1 MGLRPATAEDA
12 PAIDAFLTGHAES
25 SMFLRASLHRFGPEG
40 GGSDRAMKLWVDADG
55 PVTGVIGHAPSG
67 YVSVQ
72 MPQGVPEAVRRAFAG
87 KQILGVNGPVV
98 QAAEVARLLGLS
110 ATPHAEPLYRLSL
123 DELAVPDG
131 PGRLRAVTM
140 ADFDRLAPW
149 RQAYRREID
158 GFETGL
164 EEVRDWFEAWVGD
177 DRLRVL
183 EEAGT
188 PLAITGFNA
197 VLPDTVQ
204 VGAVYTPPA
213 LRGRGHARR
222 AVALH
227 LAEARRN
234 GVELAI
240 LFAASPAASRAYE
253 AIGFIRVGS
262 FGMLQLEHPQRIEP

>member
-1 MGLRPATAEDA
+1 MSLRPAAQADA
-12 PAIDAFLTGHAES
+12 PAIEAFLAARAES

-40 GGSDRAMKLWVDADG
+40 GGSDRAMKMWVNADG
-55 PVTGVIGHAPSG
+55 PVAGVIGHAPSG

-72 MPQGVPEAVRRAFAG
+72 MPCGVPDTLRRYFAG
-87 KQILGVNGPVV
+87 MQVLGVNGPVA
-98 QAAEVARLLGLS
+98 QATDVVRSLELS
-110 ATPHAEPLYRLSL
+110 AELHAEPLCRLP
-123 DELAVPDG
+123 LARVSVPEG
-131 PGRLRAVTM
+131 PGHLRPVTM
-140 ADFDRLAPW
+140 VEFDRLAPW

-158 GFETGL
+158 GFETSL
-164 EEVRDWFEAWVGD
+164 DDVRDWFEAWVRD

-204 VGAVYTPPA
+204 VGAVYTPPD
-213 LRGRGHARR
+213 LRGRGYARR

-227 LAEARRN
+227 LAEAREN
-234 GVELAI
+234 GVKLAI

-253 AIGFIRVGS
+253 SIGFTQVGH
-262 FGMLQLEHPQRIEP
+262 FGMLQLARPQRIAA